1 MLNPD
6 PIELNDTFIAF
17 RARIFEQALAL
28 MSILA
33 TLTVFVSNG
42 LYGVPK
48 DVVMLFWFLVILGCA
63 SSFVLRRYFSLRIG
77 IYAFVISALAINAL
91 AFVFLNP
98 VLAAYLFAVVVA
110 LASVLVRRTTALAVC
125 VFISALIFQIKPSW
139 LPAGELLP
147 PLLLVWL
154 VYLVISL
161 ILDHML
167 SMLHLLSA
175 YQVHVVQQ
183 MEAARES
190 RAVLAQRTKALDE
203 ANQNLSFANNQLYHA
218 RRAAE
223 EARRLKAQFAANV
236 SHELR
241 TPMNLIVGFAEMM
254 IGAPKAYGVPLPSA
268 YWSDMNTIFRN
279 ARHLQS
285 LIDDVLDIS
294 QLEAGQMSVVKEE
307 VSVDAVIREAAD
319 MLRDQIVNK
328 GLRFDVLLA
337 DSLPVMWLDRVRIRQ
352 VVINLLGNALRFT
365 DSGAIQLQADCGPAE
380 VQVSVCDTGSGIP
393 PDELDRVFQEFH
405 QLDTSLA
412 RRFSGSGLGLTL
424 SRHFV
429 QMHGGR
435 LWAESEGVP
444 GRGSCFRLT
453 LPLAGDVGKM
463 VFSTETPGI
472 PKHRERCIL
481 IMDEDPA
488 ILRLFE
494 RNVSKQKALGA
505 KTVDEAR
512 QLLAAQPTV
521 VIVDAKRDDAITQS
535 FLADAEKTTP
545 IVRCPMPSGRRTMQ
559 ALGMADYLVKP
570 VSYEALRDALMRITR
585 PIKDVL
591 VVDDDKEIVRLFTRM
606 LQTMPE
612 TYAVKKAYSGAEGL
626 DLMRA
631 EPPDAVIL
639 DLLMPDVD
647 GLTVVHQMKL
657 SDALVDV
664 PVIIVSARGAAEAVT
679 VTGLGA
685 LSVRKPAGFQPLELV
700 RCIEAIA
707 EAVTPATAPAP

>member
-17 RARIFEQALAL
+17 RARIFEQALGL
-28 MSILA
+28 MSILS
-33 TLTVFVSNG
+33 TLMVFISNG

-48 DVVMLFWFLVILGCA
+48 DVVMLFWFLIILGCGF
-63 SSFVLRRYFSLRIG
+63 SFLLRRYFSLRIG
-77 IYAFVISALAINAL
+77 IYAFVICALAINAL

-98 VLAAYLFAVVVA
+98 VLSAYLFAVVVA
-110 LASVLVRRTTALAVC
+110 LVSVLVRRTTALVVC
-125 VFISALIFQIKPSW
+125 VFISALIFQIRPAW

-154 VYLVISL
+154 VYLVMSI
-161 ILDHML
+161 ILNHML
-167 SMLHLLSA
+167 SMLRLLST
-175 YQVHVVQQ
+175 YQAHVVQQ

-190 RAVLAQRTKALDE
+190 RAALAQRTKALDE
-203 ANQNLSFANNQLYHA
+203 ANQNLSFANNQLFHA

-254 IGAPKAYGVPLPSA
+254 IGAPRAYGVPLPSA
-268 YWSDMNTIFRN
+268 YWADMNTIYRN

-307 VSVDAVIREAAD
+307 VSVDTILREAAD

-328 GLRFDVLLA
+328 GLRFDVTLA

-352 VVINLLGNALRFT
+352 VIINLLGNALRFT
-365 DSGAIQLQADCGPAE
+365 DSGAIQLQAYCGPAD

-424 SRHFV
+424 SRQFV
-429 QMHGGR
+429 RMHGGH

-444 GRGSCFRLT
+444 GKGSCFRLT
-453 LPLAGDVGKM
+453 LPFTGEDGRIVLPTDV
-463 VFSTETPGI
+463 SSS
-472 PKHRERCIL
+472 PKRRERCIL
-481 IMDEDPA
+481 IVDEDPA
-488 ILRLFE
+488 MLRLFE
-494 RNVSKQKALGA
+494 RYVSKQKALGA
-505 KTVDEAR
+505 RTVDEAR
-512 QLLAAQPTV
+512 QLLAAQPTAI
-521 VIVDAKRDDAITQS
+521 IVDAERADETTQA
-535 FLADAEKTTP
+535 FLSDAEKTTP

-570 VSYEALRDALMRITR
+570 VSYEALHDALTRITR
-585 PIKDVL
+585 PVKNVL

-612 TYAVKKAYSGAEGL
+612 VYAVKKAYSGAEGL

-657 SDALVDV
+657 SEALADV

-679 VTGLGA
+679 VSGVGA
-685 LSVRKPAGFQPLELV
+685 LSVQKPAGFQPLELV
-700 RCIEAIA
+700 RCVEAIA
-707 EAVTPATAPAP
+707 EAVTPATAPAL